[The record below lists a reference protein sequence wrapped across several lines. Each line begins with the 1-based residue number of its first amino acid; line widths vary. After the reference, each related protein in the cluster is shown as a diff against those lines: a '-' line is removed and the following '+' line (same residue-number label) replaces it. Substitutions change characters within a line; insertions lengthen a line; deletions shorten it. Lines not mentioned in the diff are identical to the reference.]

1 MYYIGPGSPAVTL
14 TVRLGKKLEEDLR
27 ARLSGDEETIS
38 EFVRKA
44 VADRLEK
51 ETPKKTPYELGKHLF
66 GKFSSGRTDL
76 STRSREIF
84 REKMRAKHAKR
95 SR

>member
-1 MYYIGPGSPAVTL
+1 MAYYNERKKAMTL
-14 TVRLGKKLEEDLR
+14 TVRLGKKLENDLR
-27 ARLSGDEETIS
+27 THVSEDTETIS

-51 ETPKKTPYELGKHLF
+51 EASKKTPYELGKHLF
-66 GKFSSGRTDL
+66 GKFSSGRSDL

-84 REKMRAKHAKR
+84 SEKMKAKHAKR